1 MDSLGDGPQTC
12 VANVVCSQAMPT
24 CIVLVMLQV
33 CAACMTP
40 YSTMLCHA
48 LHLTTPK
55 TAVTPQAGM
64 YRHACR
70 CAKLSPRR
78 VVCQYVASNVGIA
91 SPTPDPVSMSSDS
104 QDSWVT
110 LKSFCCLQGL
120 SPECNDVMTRLLE
133 VDPDK
138 RITVPEVLKHPW
150 FMQELPEGMANLNNN
165 LLQIPL
171 SLQSGNCKQSEEE
184 IVQLTNMA
192 IQGSKARRG
201 LSYGNSGLGAS
212 SGVSLE

>member
-1 MDSLGDGPQTC
+1 M
-12 VANVVCSQAMPT
+12 
-24 CIVLVMLQV
+24 
-33 CAACMTP
+33 
-40 YSTMLCHA
+40 
-48 LHLTTPK
+48 
-55 TAVTPQAGM
+55 
-64 YRHACR
+64 
-70 CAKLSPRR
+70 
-78 VVCQYVASNVGIA
+78 
-91 SPTPDPVSMSSDS
+91 
-104 QDSWVT
+104 
-110 LKSFCCLQGL
+110 QGL
-120 SPECNDVMTRLLE
+120 SPECNDLMVRLLE

-150 FMQELPEGMANLNNN
+150 FVQELPEGMANLNNN

-171 SLQSGNCKQSEEE
+171 SLQSGNCRQSEEE